1 MTARIVPG
9 LRLRPYAG
17 EPDLAA
23 IVRIQNLEAEVD
35 GIPER
40 TDVEGLAARFG
51 HPNDHFDA
59 RRDVTI
65 AEVDGAPVAVA
76 TREWVTT
83 TDGLRE
89 YRHDGAVDPAWRRR
103 GIGTVLLAESQRLLT
118 ELAAAHP
125 TSSPS
130 VFGSWTGDTQHG
142 SVALLRAA
150 GYSPARW
157 FFEMTRPS
165 LENLPVVALP
175 EGLVVR
181 PITTDSTKAV
191 WHASIEAFR
200 AHWGGFDGS
209 DERLQQWLAAPS
221 TDISLWVVAF
231 DGDEVAGAV
240 INAIDAAENAALG
253 LRQGWLAS
261 VFTRRQWRRRGVA
274 QALIAESLLRLRDR
288 GMTSAGLGVDADNA
302 NGALGLYERLGFE
315 VEYRSTAWRMP
326 LAMPSTADRDDPGPA
341 EAGR

>member
-23 IVRIQNLEAEVD
+23 IVRIQNLEAEAD

-40 TDVEGLAARFG
+40 THVEGLAVRFS

-59 RRDVTI
+59 RRDVTV
-65 AEVDGAPVAVA
+65 AEVDGAPVGVA

-103 GIGTVLLAESQRLLT
+103 GIGTALLAENQRLLT
-118 ELAAAHP
+118 ELATANP

-130 VFGSWTGDTQHG
+130 VFGSWTGDTQLG
-142 SVALLRAA
+142 SVALLDAA
-150 GYSPARW
+150 GYRQVRW
-157 FFEMTRPS
+157 FFDMLRPS
-165 LENLPVVALP
+165 LNELPVATLP

-181 PITTDSTKAV
+181 PIAIDSAKAV
-191 WHASIEAFR
+191 WRASIEAFR
-200 AHWGGFDGS
+200 DHWGGFDDS
-209 DERLQQWLAAPS
+209 DENLERWLADPE
-221 TDISLWVVAF
+221 TDLSLWMVAF
-231 DGDEVAGAV
+231 DGDEVAGGV
-240 INAIDAAENAALG
+240 INRIKAAENEALG
-253 LRQGWLAS
+253 IRRGWLAS

-288 GMTSAGLGVDADNA
+288 GMTSAGLGVDANNA

-341 EAGR
+341 EAGQ